1 MDRFGR
7 SLLDLRRR
15 WRDPRAAAPSSA
27 DPAESPD
34 QAGAAGDPAGAAGGS
49 TDSTALEGS
58 IGSAG
63 AAASAGQAGA
73 AGDPAGAAAS
83 AGPAGRP
90 GGPSGA
96 PGSPVS
102 VGSSASADSAGG
114 PADLPGSAAAA
125 AAAAGG
131 PEPEQVDDDRSAPVY
146 RGEMIELVYS
156 RRQSRQ
162 APPWAEVS
170 DRDLL
175 FALREGD
182 EAALNELIGRKTKP
196 LLQLV
201 TRILGDLEEAR
212 DVVQVT
218 FFKVWENRAK
228 FDERWSPNTWIYRIA
243 SNLAIDHLRSRRSRE
258 RSQEPVRQHLRQVA
272 DGRAH
277 RDLSR
282 LQQGEVAAIFR
293 ELAGALSEKQRMV
306 FLMREVEGMSS
317 PEVAGILGCRES
329 TVRNHLFNARKY
341 LRGEL
346 LRRYPEYAANFAAVS
361 APAAAAAI
369 PAIHPTKERRP

>member
-15 WRDPRAAAPSSA
+15 WRDPRAAAPSAANSVE
-27 DPAESPD
+27 PAG
-34 QAGAAGDPAGAAGGS
+34 QAGPAGDPAATPGDPGALPGHPGGIPGHPAAG
-49 TDSTALEGS
+49 
-58 IGSAG
+58 AG
-63 AAASAGQAGA
+63 T
-73 AGDPAGAAAS
+73 
-83 AGPAGRP
+83 
-90 GGPSGA
+90 
-96 PGSPVS
+96 
-102 VGSSASADSAGG
+102 
-114 PADLPGSAAAA
+114 PADLPGSATAAA
-125 AAAAGG
+125 TAAAGR
-131 PEPEQVDDDRSAPVY
+131 PEPAVDDDRSPPVY

-162 APPWAEVS
+162 SPPWAEAS

-182 EAALNELIGRKTKP
+182 ESALDELIARKTKP
-196 LLQLV
+196 LLQMV

-228 FDERWSPNTWIYRIA
+228 FDERWAPNTWIYRIA

-282 LQQGEVAAIFR
+282 LQQGEVATIFR

-306 FLMREVEGMSS
+306 FLMREVEGLSS
-317 PEVAGILGCRES
+317 PEVASIIGCRES

-346 LRRYPEYAANFAAVS
+346 LRRYPEYAANFASIA
-361 APAAAAAI
+361 AP
-369 PAIHPTKERRP
+369 PAKERP

>member
-15 WRDPRAAAPSSA
+15 WRDPRAAAPSAA
-27 DPAESPD
+27 DPAGPAEPAVPAG
-34 QAGAAGDPAGAAGGS
+34 QAGPAGDPAAAH
-49 TDSTALEGS
+49 
-58 IGSAG
+58 
-63 AAASAGQAGA
+63 
-73 AGDPAGAAAS
+73 GDPAGVTS
-83 AGPAGRP
+83 APAG
-90 GGPSGA
+90 
-96 PGSPVS
+96 
-102 VGSSASADSAGG
+102 
-114 PADLPGSAAAA
+114 LPGSAAAA
-125 AAAAGG
+125 SAPEPAARPEAG
-131 PEPEQVDDDRSAPVY
+131 PEPGPEQVDDDRSAPVY

-162 APPWAEVS
+162 SPPWAEVS

-293 ELAGALSEKQRMV
+293 ELAGSLSEKQRMV
-306 FLMREVEGMSS
+306 FLMREVEGLSS
-317 PEVAGILGCRES
+317 PEVAAILGCRES

-346 LRRYPEYAANFAAVS
+346 LRRYPEYAANFAA
-361 APAAAAAI
+361 APAATAPSTSAT
-369 PAIHPTKERRP
+369 PAVHPGRERP